1 MYFERVE
8 IHPAAVR
15 LNKSIEGLANNFVRG
30 LDSTLERFGLGGK
43 KADYDDTNYV
53 FEGGEGEA
61 LRKKHYDKSLR
72 LLWKAEQ
79 HASWTGF
86 RDCSQDEIKLMSM
99 TQRTLS
105 SEEKNA
111 RTRILSRAFREQ
123 LNQTYSPRQKQA
135 IVNILSLI
143 GHGEAYAWLVAT
155 ELLNEVKSTGGRAAL
170 TMQVLEEAK
179 HFVVMREIIQAFD
192 CPIPRLN
199 AWEYILLEKTFKAKG
214 LEKFF
219 GMNVVVEA
227 VALSL
232 FGLLS
237 KMPGLEILTLFHR
250 DEARH
255 TALPANY
262 LKEFPLSRWDQVNPV
277 KRAQRLLMVTP
288 ALGVLLMM
296 EDDLAELGVDAF
308 DFGGSLVHK
317 ILKLAERVG
326 FYGPMPAIKIEALI
340 NNLFNSYCKLT
351 RSQYKYKDFMKSDTT
366 VGEAER
372 EIERELFGAN

>member
-1 MYFERVE
+1 MYFQRVE
-8 IHPAAVR
+8 TNPAAVQFNR
-15 LNKSIEGLANNFVRG
+15 SFERIANKAVRG
-30 LDSTLERFGLGGK
+30 IDRALGRFGIGGK
-43 KADYDDTNYV
+43 KSDYDDEHYA
-53 FEGGEGEA
+53 FEGGEGEV

-79 HASWTGF
+79 HAPWSNF

-99 TQRTLS
+99 AERTLS
-105 SEEKNA
+105 DEEKSV
-111 RTRILSRAFREQ
+111 RTKIRSKEFQAE
-123 LNQTYSPRQKQA
+123 LNKHYTARQKQA
-135 IVNILSLI
+135 LVNILSLI

-179 HFVVMREIIQAFD
+179 HFVVMREIIMAFD
-192 CPIPRLN
+192 CPVPRLN

-214 LEKFF
+214 MEKFF

-262 LKEFPLSRWDQVNPV
+262 LKEFPLSRWDQINPI
-277 KRAQRLLMVTP
+277 KRSQRLLMVAP
-288 ALGVLLMM
+288 ALGVLLVM
-296 EDDLAELGVDAF
+296 EEDLAELGIDAF

-326 FYGPMPAIKIEALI
+326 FYGPMPAGKIEAII
-340 NNLFNSYCKLT
+340 NRLFNAYCGVT
-351 RSQYKYKDFMKSDTT
+351 RGRHAFRDFMKSEAT
-366 VGEAER
+366 VGEEELA
-372 EIERELFGAN
+372 IERELFGAA